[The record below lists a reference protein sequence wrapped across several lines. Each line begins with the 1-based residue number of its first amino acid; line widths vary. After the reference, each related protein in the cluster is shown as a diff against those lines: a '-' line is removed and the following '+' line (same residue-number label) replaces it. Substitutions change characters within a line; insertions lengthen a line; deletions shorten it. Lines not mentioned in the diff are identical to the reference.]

1 MVVKINNDALMDNL
15 KELCTTLISQP
26 AYKELRQMIE
36 QFTTDSEA
44 MSQYEQFVNKNQ
56 QLLQKEQQGLEMQE
70 EEIEDYNQEEQKL
83 YANPVIRKFLYAQ
96 QEFDKTQQFISKY
109 VLKSV
114 ELSRLP
120 KPEELKHDSSCG
132 CGGACGSGH

>member
-1 MVVKINNDALMDNL
+1 MPNL
-15 KELCTTLISQP
+15 EQLCTSLLNQP

-44 MSQYEQFVNKNQ
+44 MSQYEQFVDKHQ
-56 QLLQKEQQGLEMQE
+56 RLSQKEQQGLELLKE
-70 EEIEDYNQEEQKL
+70 EVDDFNQDEQKL
-83 YANPVIRKFLYAQ
+83 YENSVIRRFLYAQ

-109 VLKSV
+109 IFKAI

-120 KPEELKHDSSCG
+120 ELHELKHDSSCG
-132 CGGACGSGH
+132 C